1 MKLLYAQ
8 SNLERVLE
16 QENFDHLT
24 FQYYDNSQ
32 IIPEIGM
39 TNADYMRRV
48 VKAVWNLH
56 RILTVTRTTCFYRKH
71 RSGKNISHQLH
82 CQKADGYLSFRDLFF
97 CQ

>member
-48 VKAVWNLH
+48 VAGCRELLQ
-56 RILTVTRTTCFYRKH
+56 ILTEKRRIYLYRQY
-71 RSGKNISHQLH
+71 RSGENLSYKLY
-82 CQKADGYLSFRDLFF
+82 CKGAD
-97 CQ
+97 